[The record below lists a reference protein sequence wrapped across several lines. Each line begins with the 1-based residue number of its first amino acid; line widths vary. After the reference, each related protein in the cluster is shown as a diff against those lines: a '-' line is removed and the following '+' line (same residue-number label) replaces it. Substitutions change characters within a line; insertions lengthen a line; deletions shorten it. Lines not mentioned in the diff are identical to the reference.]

1 MINFAII
8 YLMVEGLK
16 DKFLKGFTFTLLV
29 LIIGGGLFM
38 AYPSYRRGQALKRQD
53 NELQARIEMKKREIA
68 GLVEN
73 QRRFKSDADF
83 VETIARQNRRVFPG
97 ELVFIFEDD

>member
-1 MINFAII
+1 M
-8 YLMVEGLK
+8 
-16 DKFLKGFTFTLLV
+16 

-38 AYPSYRRGQALKRQD
+38 AYPSFRRGQALKRQD
-53 NELQARIEMKKREIA
+53 AELQDRIDAKKREIA
-68 GLVEN
+68 ALIEN
-73 QRRFKSDADF
+73 QRRFKTDADF

>member
-1 MINFAII
+1 M
-8 YLMVEGLK
+8 LEGLK
-16 DKFLKGFTFTLLV
+16 DKFMKWFTSSLLV

-38 AYPSYRRGQALKRQD
+38 AYPSFRRGQALKRQD
-53 NELQARIEMKKREIA
+53 AELQDRIDAKKREIA
-68 GLVEN
+68 ALIEN
-73 QRRFKSDADF
+73 QRRFKTDADF

>member
-1 MINFAII
+1 M
-8 YLMVEGLK
+8 
-16 DKFLKGFTFTLLV
+16 LKGLREKFIKWFTCSLLV

-38 AYPSYRRGQALKRQD
+38 AYPSFRRGQALKRQEL
-53 NELQARIEMKKREIA
+53 ELQERIEAKKQEIA
-68 GLVEN
+68 ALIEN
-73 QRRFKSDADF
+73 QQRFKTDADF

>member
-1 MINFAII
+1 M
-8 YLMVEGLK
+8 LEGLK
-16 DKFLKGFTFTLLV
+16 DKFMKWFTSSLLV

-38 AYPSYRRGQALKRQD
+38 AYPSFRRGQALKRQD
-53 NELQARIEMKKREIA
+53 AELQDRIDAKKREISA
-68 GLVEN
+68 LIEN
-73 QRRFKSDADF
+73 QRRFKTDADF

>member
-1 MINFAII
+1 MI
-8 YLMVEGLK
+8 EGLK
-16 DKFLKGFTFTLLV
+16 DKFMKWFTSSLLV

-38 AYPSYRRGQALKRQD
+38 AYPSFRRGQALKRQD
-53 NELQARIEMKKREIA
+53 AELQDRIDAKKREIA
-68 GLVEN
+68 ALIEN
-73 QRRFKSDADF
+73 QRRFKTDADF

>member
-1 MINFAII
+1 MI
-8 YLMVEGLK
+8 EGLK
-16 DKFLKGFTFTLLV
+16 DKFMKWFTSSLLV

-38 AYPSYRRGQALKRQD
+38 AYPSFRRGQALKRQD
-53 NELQARIEMKKREIA
+53 AELQGRIDAKKREIA
-68 GLVEN
+68 ALIEN
-73 QRRFKSDADF
+73 QRRFKTDADF

>member
-1 MINFAII
+1 M
-8 YLMVEGLK
+8 LEGLK
-16 DKFLKGFTFTLLV
+16 DKFMKWFTSSLLV

-38 AYPSYRRGQALKRQD
+38 AYPSFRRGQALKRQD
-53 NELQARIEMKKREIA
+53 AELQERIDAKKREIA
-68 GLVEN
+68 ALIEN
-73 QRRFKSDADF
+73 QRRFKTDADF